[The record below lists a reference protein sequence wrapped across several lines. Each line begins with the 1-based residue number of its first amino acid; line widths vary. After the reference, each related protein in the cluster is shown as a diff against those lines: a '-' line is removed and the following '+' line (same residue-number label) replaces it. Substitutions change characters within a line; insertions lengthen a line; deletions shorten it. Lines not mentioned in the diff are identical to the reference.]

1 MNTFTA
7 DKAKELSSMSRN
19 NHSAIV
25 NYIMYHAFL
34 GHDFVMLEKD
44 NLYYKDAIEEKDE
57 LRKDGYNVLEFL
69 EGIKIDWRQK

>member
-34 GHDFVMLEKD
+34 GHDFVMLTKCD
-44 NLYYKDAIEEKDE
+44 AYYEDAIGERND
-57 LRKDGYNVLEFL
+57 LRKCGYDVFEFL

>member
-7 DKAKELSSMSRN
+7 DKAKELSSISRN

-34 GHDFVMLEKD
+34 GHDFIMLTKGA
-44 NLYYKDAIEEKDE
+44 YI
-57 LRKDGYNVLEFL
+57 
-69 EGIKIDWRQK
+69 IKMQLMKEMI

>member
-7 DKAKELSSMSRN
+7 DKAKELTKISCN

-34 GHDFVMLEKD
+34 GHDFVMLTKC
-44 NLYYKDAIEEKDE
+44 NLYYKDAIDEKND
-57 LRKDGYNVLEFL
+57 LRKNGFNVLEFL
-69 EGIKIDWRQK
+69 DGIKIDWK